1 MKEKYIYV
9 FRPHNEE
16 TKYYYAN
23 VFDLHEGMHAVC
35 LGEIGNMP
43 NHFIMASQG
52 GNVIFCVHSVDFE
65 EVVEDE

>member
-43 NHFIMASQG
+43 NHFIVAIHTG
-52 GNVIFCVHSVDFE
+52 IVIWGVHSVDWK
-65 EVVEDE
+65 EVVEE